1 MVSGSS
7 ALALRTFIE
16 WESIT
21 GHKLLER
28 YGMTEVGMALSN
40 PINGPRVPLQV
51 GTPLPHVICTLY
63 NNDTQSFIDK
73 TNESGELLI
82 KGDTLFTGYYEDI
95 QKYEGSFLNGW
106 FKTGDL
112 AIRNDKNA
120 YILLGRISQDIIKCR
135 GHKVST
141 LEIEQCIREF

>member
-40 PINGPRVPLQV
+40 PINGPRVPL
-51 GTPLPHVICTLY
+51 
-63 NNDTQSFIDK
+63 
-73 TNESGELLI
+73 
-82 KGDTLFTGYYEDI
+82 
-95 QKYEGSFLNGW
+95 
-106 FKTGDL
+106 
-112 AIRNDKNA
+112 
-120 YILLGRISQDIIKCR
+120 
-135 GHKVST
+135 
-141 LEIEQCIREF
+141 